1 VGSVER
7 GRDQLDLEMMTLKHL
22 MQVMILKKVYLKMT
36 QLKSTALFTLEM
48 RLLRFRWKV
57 SRKQHQ
63 NSVVK
68 MRRK

>member
-22 MQVMILKKVYLKMT
+22 MQVMTLKKVYLKMT

>member
-7 GRDQLDLEMMTLKHL
+7 GREQLDLEMMTLKHL